1 MIPRVSG
8 RCIARRMCVGVGM
21 LLLLVGWAL
30 AQAETVIGRV
40 VGISDGDTLILWVD
54 RRERLGIRLAGIDAP
69 ELDQPY
75 GLEARR
81 ALVSLARDRT
91 ARVEVV
97 DRDDYGRL
105 IGTMRIGGRNVSAA
119 LVEQGAA
126 WVYRRYNHD
135 PQLPVL
141 EAQAQAARRGLWGL
155 PAWQRV
161 PPWEW
166 RRQDSPSATRPSTR
180 PQANRPVALFRCG
193 AKRTCREMASC
204 EEAKFYLTVCGLK
217 RLDGDGNGI
226 PCETLCR

>member
-1 MIPRVSG
+1 MMPCVSRRSIG
-8 RCIARRMCVGVGM
+8 RRMCVGVGM
-21 LLLLVGWAL
+21 LWLLVGSAL
-30 AQAETVIGRV
+30 AQAETVTGRV
-40 VGISDGDTLILWVD
+40 VGISDGDTLVLRVD
-54 RRERLGIRLAGIDAP
+54 GRERLGIRLAGIDAP

-75 GLEARR
+75 GVKARR
-81 ALVSLARDRT
+81 ALASLARDRM
-91 ARVEVV
+91 ARVEVM

-105 IGTMRIGGRNVSAA
+105 VGTVYVGGRKINAA

-126 WVYRRYNHD
+126 WVYRRYNRD
-135 PQLPVL
+135 PQLPIL

-166 RRQDSPSATRPSTR
+166 RRQDSPPATRPSNR
-180 PQANRPVALFRCG
+180 PRADRPVALFRCG

-204 EEAKFYLTVCGLK
+204 EEAKFYLKVCGIK

>member
-54 RRERLGIRLAGIDAP
+54 GRERLGIRLAGIDAP

-155 PAWQRV
+155 SAWQCM

-166 RRQDSPSATRPSTR
+166 RRQDSPPATRPSNR
-180 PQANRPVALFRCG
+180 SQANRSVALFRCG

>member
-1 MIPRVSG
+1 MTKG
-8 RCIARRMCVGVGM
+8 KWVGM
-21 LLLLVGWAL
+21 GALLLLVGSVL
-30 AQAETVIGRV
+30 AQAETVTGRV
-40 VGISDGDTLILWVD
+40 VGISDGDTLTLRID

-75 GLEARR
+75 GVEARR
-81 ALVSLARDRT
+81 ALASLARDRT

-105 IGTMRIGGRNVSAA
+105 VGTVYVGGRKINAA

-126 WVYRRYNHD
+126 WVYRRYNRD

-141 EAQAQAARRGLWGL
+141 EAQAQDARRGLWGL

-166 RRQDSPSATRPSTR
+166 RRQDSPSATHPSTR

-193 AKRTCREMASC
+193 AKRTCRDMASC
-204 EEAKFYLTVCGLK
+204 EEAKFYLKVCGLQ